1 MSFILVE
8 TETEIAKVTLDH
20 PTGNRINFA
29 MREELLQAFRR
40 VADSKA
46 RVLVVRG
53 KGTDFS
59 LGGDVRD
66 WAGKSAAELTPRI
79 GVFAKAIEVLEQL
92 KIPTIA
98 AVQGACMGGGFELAL
113 GCDLIVAARSA
124 RFAFPEARV
133 GIVTLQGGVFQVAE
147 RIGRSKAIEMAF
159 LSEPVAAEQMAVW
172 NVVNHVVE
180 DAALEAEAE
189 TLAQRLAAGPPGA
202 YAVTKALLSLW
213 KQEGQTAASA
223 ALYDLSMPL
232 FDTHD
237 VQTAMKSAAVA
248 IDAGLPLPKANFTG
262 A

>member
-1 MSFILVE
+1 MSFIRVE
-8 TETEIAKVTLDH
+8 TETEIAKVTFDH

-29 MREELLQAFRR
+29 MREELLQAFQR

-66 WAGKSAAELTPRI
+66 WVGKSAAELTPRI

-133 GIVTLQGGVFQVAE
+133 GIVTLQAGVFQMSE
-147 RIGRSKAIEMAF
+147 RVRRNQATELAF
-159 LSEPVAAEQMAVW
+159 PPEPA
-172 NVVNHVVE
+172 
-180 DAALEAEAE
+180 
-189 TLAQRLAAGPPGA
+189 
-202 YAVTKALLSLW
+202 
-213 KQEGQTAASA
+213 
-223 ALYDLSMPL
+223 
-232 FDTHD
+232 THD
-237 VQTAMKSAAVA
+237 PTPCSN
-248 IDAGLPLPKANFTG
+248 ILPTPI
-262 A
+262 

>member
-1 MSFILVE
+1 MLRQGGDNGAEDIHSAI
-8 TETEIAKVTLDH
+8 
-20 PTGNRINFA
+20 
-29 MREELLQAFRR
+29 QY
-40 VADSKA
+40 

-66 WAGKSAAELTPRI
+66 WVGKSAAELTPRI

-113 GCDLIVAARSA
+113 GCDLIVAACSA

-133 GIVTLQGGVFQVAE
+133 GIVTLQGGVFRMAE

-172 NVVNHVVE
+172 NIVNHPSRM
-180 DAALEAEAE
+180 
-189 TLAQRLAAGPPGA
+189 Q
-202 YAVTKALLSLW
+202 LW
-213 KQEGQTAASA
+213 KLRREPVPHGE
-223 ALYDLSMPL
+223 P
-232 FDTHD
+232 
-237 VQTAMKSAAVA
+237 
-248 IDAGLPLPKANFTG
+248 
-262 A
+262 

>member
-1 MSFILVE
+1 MSFIRVE
-8 TETEIAKVTLDH
+8 AETEIAKVTLDH

-29 MREELLQAFRR
+29 MREELLQAFQRI
-40 VADSKA
+40 ADSKA

-133 GIVTLQGGVFQVAE
+133 GIVTLQGGVFQMAE

-189 TLAQRLAAGPPGA
+189 ALAQRLATGSPGA
-202 YAVTKALLSLW
+202 YAATKALLSLW
-213 KQEGQTAASA
+213 RQGGQTAASA

-232 FDTHD
+232 FDTQD
-237 VQTAMKSAAVA
+237 VQTAIKSAAVA
-248 IDAGLPLPKANFTG
+248 LDAGHPLPKANFTG